1 MRRIEPGD
9 TALQLRGEEAASP
22 EPDPRDPAAHQ
33 QLYYAL
39 CRGETPGHSCS
50 CSRATCSLASHGR
63 PGLLLAPLKLETV
76 CQVLHC
82 TIQYSI
88 VHIVQYSTVRQ
99 ELGLVIIHNLLSD
112 REVRAM
118 QSNALRR
125 YTATAVNTIL
135 QVISPTH
142 HLSLSSLPS
151 GRRTRGQA
159 VPPAGAGHGSGGG
172 QLSHGVCSGATS
184 GVS

>member
-1 MRRIEPGD
+1 MRRIGAGD
-9 TALQLRGEEAASP
+9 TALQLRGEEAASL
-22 EPDPRDPAAHQ
+22 EPGDPAAHQ

-39 CRGETPGHSCS
+39 CRGETPGHT

-99 ELGLVIIHNLLSD
+99 ELGLVIIHDLLSD

-135 QVISPTH
+135 QVISPPN

-159 VPPAGAGHGSGGG
+159 VPPAGAGHGAGGG